1 LYTNMPEST
10 PAPNAPGSTRFV
22 LTLGAWFVGLFGL
35 MRLDW
40 VEDNLLTP
48 LAQIQQQVADQ
59 LTGAH
64 TDLLVFNASCSGGD
78 PMALCA
84 GAILAY
90 PAAWGSRLRGAA
102 LGLLAIVLLNVVRIG
117 NLSLVAADKDLFYL
131 LHIYVWP
138 GVLILAT
145 ACYVFAWMNRQ
156 GGAAPAGGAGGIVLG
171 AAARRFL
178 LLSAALV
185 VVYFATA
192 PFFYESAFVDV
203 VARWIAATGGAIL
216 AAAGTATTVSGP
228 VIRTAHGG
236 FRVTQECIFTPLIPL
251 YIAGMICAP
260 LTPWRRGLA
269 LAVTPAVFFAL
280 GVSRLLVLAVP
291 ATVIGSYSI
300 AVHAFSQTLVALIL
314 VSVAAV
320 YAAGPAA
327 GARAAATRAVLALGV
342 GIAAALAGAPLWGA
356 LFANAAGGLQGLLG
370 HAGHAFADDQG
381 AWLLVPAFQLG
392 LFAALW
398 AALAGRRG
406 WPRALLGLGALA
418 VTQAVL
424 TIPVGELAWHYGF
437 DPHAGLIR
445 GWALAAPVGLI
456 WLLRRPSLTPAAVPA
471 PARAVP
477 QAG

>member
-1 LYTNMPEST
+1 MSEST
-10 PAPNAPGSTRFV
+10 PAPHAGPGGTRFV

-84 GAILAY
+84 GAVLAY
-90 PAAWGSRLRGAA
+90 PAAWGARLRGAA
-102 LGLLAIVLLNVVRIG
+102 LGLLAIVLLNVIRIG
-117 NLSLVAADKDLFYL
+117 NLSMVAADKDLFYL
-131 LHIYVWP
+131 LHIYIWP
-138 GVLILAT
+138 GILILAT

-156 GGAAPAGGAGGIVLG
+156 GPATAAGATGGAGGIVLG

-185 VVYFATA
+185 VAYFATA

-203 VARWIAATGGAIL
+203 VARWIAAAGGAIL
-216 AAAGTATTVSGP
+216 AATGTSTAVYGP
-228 VIRTAHGG
+228 VIRTAYGG

-251 YIAGMICAP
+251 YIAGMLCAP

-269 LAVTPAVFFAL
+269 LAATPAVFFAL

-291 ATVIGSYSI
+291 AAVIGSYSI
-300 AVHAFSQTLVALIL
+300 AVHAFSQMLVAVIL

-320 YAAGPAA
+320 YAAGPGA

-342 GIAAALAGAPLWGA
+342 GVAAALAGAPLWSA
-356 LFANAAGGLQGLLG
+356 LFANAATGLQALAG
-370 HAGHAFADDQG
+370 HAGHAFVDDQG

-398 AALAGRRG
+398 AALGGRRG
-406 WPRALLGLGALA
+406 WPRALLGLGILA

-424 TIPVGELAWHYGF
+424 AIPVGELAQHYGF
-437 DPHAGLIR
+437 NPHAGLIR

-456 WLLRRPSLTPAAVPA
+456 WLLRRPRQAPAAVPA
-471 PARAVP
+471 PAL
-477 QAG
+477 AGR

>member
-1 LYTNMPEST
+1 MTEST
-10 PAPNAPGSTRFV
+10 PAPNAAPGSTRFV
-22 LTLGAWFVGLFGL
+22 LTLGAYFVGLFGL

-40 VEDNLLTP
+40 VEDNVLTP

-131 LHIYVWP
+131 LHIYIWP
-138 GVLILAT
+138 GILILAT

-156 GGAAPAGGAGGIVLG
+156 GRATPAGGTGGMVLG
-171 AAARRFL
+171 GAARRFL
-178 LLSAALV
+178 LLAAALV

-192 PFFYESAFVDV
+192 PFFYESAFVDI

-216 AAAGTATTVSGP
+216 TAAGTATTVSGP

-251 YIAGMICAP
+251 YIAGMLCAP

-269 LAVTPAVFFAL
+269 LTATPVIFFAL

-300 AVHAFSQTLVALIL
+300 AVHAFSQILVGLIL
-314 VSVAAV
+314 VGVAAV

-342 GIAAALAGAPLWGA
+342 GIATALAGAPLWGA
-356 LFANAAGGLQGLLG
+356 LFGNAAAGLQGLLG
-370 HAGHAFADDQG
+370 HAGHTFVDDQG
-381 AWLLVPAFQLG
+381 AWILVPAFQLG

-398 AALAGRRG
+398 AALAGRSG

-418 VTQAVL
+418 VTQAML
-424 TIPVGELAWHYGF
+424 TIPVGELAHHYGF
-437 DPHAGLIR
+437 NPHAGLIR
-445 GWALAAPVGLI
+445 GWALAAPVALV
-456 WLLRRPSLTPAAVPA
+456 WLLRGSPPLPAFSPLA
-471 PARAVP
+471 ARA
-477 QAG
+477 G

>member
-1 LYTNMPEST
+1 MTEST

-22 LTLGAWFVGLFGL
+22 LTLGAYFVGLFGL

-40 VEDNLLTP
+40 VEDNVLTP

-131 LHIYVWP
+131 LHIYIWP
-138 GVLILAT
+138 GILILAT

-156 GGAAPAGGAGGIVLG
+156 GRTTRSGGTGDGATGGIVLG
-171 AAARRFL
+171 DAARRFL
-178 LLSAALV
+178 LLAAVLV

-216 AAAGTATTVSGP
+216 TAAGTATTVSGP
-228 VIRTAHGG
+228 IIRTAHGG

-251 YIAGMICAP
+251 YIAGMLCAP

-269 LAVTPAVFFAL
+269 LAATPAIFFAL

-291 ATVIGSYSI
+291 AAVIGSYSI
-300 AVHAFSQTLVALIL
+300 AVHAFSQMLVALIL

-342 GIAAALAGAPLWGA
+342 GVAAALAGAPLWGA
-356 LFANAAGGLQGLLG
+356 MFGNAAGGLQALLG
-370 HAGHAFADDQG
+370 HAGHTFVDDQG
-381 AWLLVPAFQLG
+381 AWILVPAFQLG

-398 AALAGRRG
+398 AALGGRSG

-418 VTQAVL
+418 LTQAVL
-424 TIPVGELAWHYGF
+424 TIPVGELAHHYGF

-445 GWALAAPVGLI
+445 GWALAAPVALV
-456 WLLRRPSLTPAAVPA
+456 WLLRGAAPLPALSLA
-471 PARAVP
+471 ARA
-477 QAG
+477 G

>member
-1 LYTNMPEST
+1 M
-10 PAPNAPGSTRFV
+10 
-22 LTLGAWFVGLFGL
+22 GLFGL
-35 MRLDW
+35 MRLGW

-84 GAILAY
+84 GAVLAY
-90 PAAWGSRLRGAA
+90 PAAWGARLRGAA

-117 NLSLVAADKDLFYL
+117 NLSLVAADNDLFQL

-138 GVLILAT
+138 GILILAT

-156 GGAAPAGGAGGIVLG
+156 GRAAPAGGATGGAGGIVLG
-171 AAARRFL
+171 AAARRFML
-178 LLSAALV
+178 LAAALV

-216 AAAGTATTVSGP
+216 TAAGTTTAVSGA
-228 VIRTAHGG
+228 VILTVHGG

-251 YIAGMICAP
+251 YVAGMLCAP
-260 LTPWRRGLA
+260 LAPWRRGLA
-269 LAVTPAVFFAL
+269 LAATPAVFFAL

-291 ATVIGSYSI
+291 AAVIGSYSI
-300 AVHAFSQTLVALIL
+300 AVHAFSQVLAAVIL

-356 LFANAAGGLQGLLG
+356 HCSPMRRPACRRWSATPAIRSWTTRAPGCWFPRANWACSPRCGPPWRDAADGL
-370 HAGHAFADDQG
+370 APCSASAP
-381 AWLLVPAFQLG
+381 WP
-392 LFAALW
+392 
-398 AALAGRRG
+398 
-406 WPRALLGLGALA
+406 WPR
-418 VTQAVL
+418 
-424 TIPVGELAWHYGF
+424 
-437 DPHAGLIR
+437 
-445 GWALAAPVGLI
+445 
-456 WLLRRPSLTPAAVPA
+456 PSSRFPSGSSPTTTASTRTPA
-471 PARAVP
+471 
-477 QAG
+477 

>member
-1 LYTNMPEST
+1 MTESN
-10 PAPNAPGSTRFV
+10 PAPNAAPGSTRFV
-22 LTLGAWFVGLFGL
+22 LTLGTYFVGLFGL

-40 VEDNLLTP
+40 VENNLLTP

-84 GAILAY
+84 GAVLAY

-117 NLSLVAADKDLFYL
+117 NLSLVASDKDLFYL

-138 GVLILAT
+138 GILILAT

-156 GGAAPAGGAGGIVLG
+156 GRTTPDGGNAGGTGGIVLG
-171 AAARRFL
+171 GAARRFL
-178 LLSAALV
+178 LLAAMLV

-203 VARWIAATGGAIL
+203 VAHWIAATGGAIL
-216 AAAGTATTVSGP
+216 TAGGTATTISGP

-251 YIAGMICAP
+251 YIAGMLCAP
-260 LTPWRRGLA
+260 LAPWRRGLA
-269 LAVTPAVFFAL
+269 LAATPVVFFAL

-291 ATVIGSYSI
+291 AAVIGSYSI

-320 YAAGPAA
+320 YAAGPTA
-327 GARAAATRAVLALGV
+327 GTRAAATRALMALGI

-356 LFANAAGGLQGLLG
+356 VFGNAAAGLQSLVG
-370 HAGHAFADDQG
+370 HTGHAFVDDQG
-381 AWLLVPAFQLG
+381 AWILVPAFQLG
-392 LFAALW
+392 LFTALW
-398 AALAGRRG
+398 AALAGRSG
-406 WPRALLGLGALA
+406 WRRALLGLGALA
-418 VTQAVL
+418 VTQAML
-424 TIPVGELAWHYGF
+424 TIPVGELAHHYGF

-445 GWALAAPVGLI
+445 GWALAAPVVLI
-456 WLLRRPSLTPAAVPA
+456 WLLRGPA
-471 PARAVP
+471 PSPALSLATRA
-477 QAG
+477 G